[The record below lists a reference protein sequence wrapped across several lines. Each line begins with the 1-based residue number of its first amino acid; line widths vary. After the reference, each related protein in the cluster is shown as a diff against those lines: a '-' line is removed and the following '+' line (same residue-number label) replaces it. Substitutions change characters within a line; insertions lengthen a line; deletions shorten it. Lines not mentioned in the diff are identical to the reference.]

1 MHPSRSA
8 FVSSIA
14 CAALLTLGAR
24 TVPAQQGAPADGEWR
39 TFGGDLG
46 STKYSPLD
54 QITRDNFEQLELQWR
69 WRTPDALLSKTTPGA
84 GEWLAPIGEIVDALE
99 ADDPDRWRDRNRP
112 HYRNFKPTPIMADG
126 MLFVNTP
133 LSIGA
138 GIDARSGET
147 RWIYNPKSY
156 EEGTT
161 TMSLTWSQRGVG
173 YWDREGPAQARVVW
187 GTGNGYLVCVM
198 AQTGRPCDDFG
209 VAGRV
214 DLMEGIPRADRG
226 RRDWLNA
233 LLYSV
238 QSPPFVVRDTI
249 ITPASISSFN
259 NTKEAPPGWMRGFD
273 VRTGRV
279 NWVFHTIPQGDEF
292 GNDTWAGDS
301 WRETGKVGVWTQMS
315 FDEELGYLYLPTN
328 TAAPDYYGGHRLGD
342 NLFAESLVALD
353 VETGQRVWHFQ
364 ILHHGLWDYDLPA
377 APNLMDLTVDGRQVK
392 AVVQV
397 TKQGFVFAFDR
408 VTGEPIWPI
417 EERAVP
423 LDTDIEGELPSPT
436 QPFPTR
442 PAPFEYQGVSID
454 DLVDFTPEIRQM
466 AMTAVADF
474 RIGPLYTPHSNAGT
488 IFRPSA
494 AGGGNWGG
502 GSVDPETG
510 IIYIPSHNAW
520 SIMPLRKTTPE
531 DNATLNYIQGRGG
544 ARPTM
549 PRGLP
554 LFKPPYS
561 RMTAIDMNT
570 GEHVWMTPTGEGN
583 RYRRNPLLRDL
594 DLPPLGG
601 DATRNGP
608 LVTKTLLIYSLTTG
622 GAEDGPRLVAYDKA
636 TGAELGSVDLPG
648 AGLGS
653 PMTYLLD
660 GRQFIAITVG
670 GDPPSL
676 IVLGLP
682 D

>member
-24 TVPAQQGAPADGEWR
+24 TVPAQQGASADGEWR

-423 LDTDIEGELPSPT
+423 SDTDIEGELPSPT

>member
-1 MHPSRSA
+1 MQAKHVILA
-8 FVSSIA
+8 TVIGA
-14 CAALLTLGAR
+14 VVVVTCAR
-24 TVPAQQGAPADGEWR
+24 TAVAQYGAPADGEWR
-39 TFGGDLG
+39 TYGGDLG
-46 STKYSPLD
+46 STKYSPLA
-54 QITRDNFEQLELQWR
+54 QITRDNFEQLEVKWR
-69 WRTPDALLSKTTPGA
+69 WQSPDGMLSKSTPGG
-84 GEWLAPIGEIVDALE
+84 GEWVAPIGDIVDALNE
-99 ADDPDRWRDRNRP
+99 EDPDRWRDNNAP
-112 HYRNFKPTPIMADG
+112 HYRNFKPTPIMANG
-126 MLFVNTP
+126 TLYVNTP

-138 GIDARSGET
+138 AIDARTGQT

-173 YWDREGPAQARVVW
+173 YWDREGPERARVVW
-187 GTGNGYLVCVM
+187 GTGNGYLVCVL
-198 AQTGRPCDDFG
+198 ASTGHPCDDFG
-209 VAGRV
+209 VDGRV
-214 DLMEGIPRADRG
+214 DLMEGIPRAERG
-226 RRDWLNA
+226 ARDWLNA

-238 QSPPFVVRDTI
+238 QSPPLVVRDTI
-249 ITPASISSFN
+249 ITPASISSYN
-259 NTKEAPPGWMRGFD
+259 NTKAAPPGWIRGFD
-273 VRTGRV
+273 VKTGRV
-279 NWVFHTIPQGDEF
+279 NWVFHTIPQADEF
-292 GNDTWAGDS
+292 GNDSWAGDS
-301 WRETGKVGVWTQMS
+301 WRDTGKVGVWTQMS

-328 TAAPDYYGGHRLGD
+328 TAAPDYYGGHRVGN
-342 NLFAESLVALD
+342 NLFAESLIALD
-353 VETGQRVWHFQ
+353 VETGERVWHFQ

-377 APNLMDLTVDGRQVK
+377 APNLMDITVDGRPVK

-423 LDTDIEGELPSPT
+423 FDTDIEGEVPSTT

-442 PAPFEYQGVSID
+442 PAPFEYQGVTID
-454 DLVDFTPEIRQM
+454 DLVDFTPEIRQL
-466 AMTAVADF
+466 AVDAVSAF
-474 RIGPLYTPHSNAGT
+474 RLGPLYTPHSDAGT

-502 GSVDPETG
+502 GSVDPDTG

-520 SIMPLRKTTPE
+520 SVMPLRKTVPE
-531 DNATLNYIQGRGG
+531 DDSTLTYIQNRRG
-544 ARPTM
+544 ARLTM

-570 GEHVWMTPTGEGN
+570 GEHVWMTPTGEGS
-583 RYRRNPLLRDL
+583 RYRRNPMLRDL

-608 LVTKTLLIYSLTTG
+608 LVTKTLLLYTLTAG
-622 GAEDGPRLVAYDKA
+622 GTNDGPRLVAYDKA
-636 TGAELGSVDLPG
+636 TGAELASIDLPS
-648 AGLGS
+648 AGVS
-653 PMTYLLD
+653 TPMTYMLD
-660 GRQFIAITVG
+660 GKQYIGLTVG
-670 GDPPSL
+670 GDPPEL
-676 IVLGLP
+676 IALGLP

>member
-84 GEWLAPIGEIVDALE
+84 GEWLAPIGEIVDVLE

-198 AQTGRPCDDFG
+198 AQTGRSCDDFG

-259 NTKEAPPGWMRGFD
+259 NTREAPPGWMRGFD

-423 LDTDIEGELPSPT
+423 SDTDIEGELPSPT

>member
-24 TVPAQQGAPADGEWR
+24 TVPAQQGASADGEWR

>member
-1 MHPSRSA
+1 MHPSHSA
-8 FVSSIA
+8 YVSSVA
-14 CAALLTLGAR
+14 CAALLALVAR
-24 TVPAQQGAPADGEWR
+24 PVPAQQGAPADGEWR

-54 QITRDNFEQLELQWR
+54 QVTRDNFEQLELQWR
-69 WRTPDALLSKTTPGA
+69 WRSPDALLSKTTPGA

-99 ADDPDRWRDRNRP
+99 ADDPERWRDQNRP

-209 VAGRV
+209 TAGRV
-214 DLMEGIPRADRG
+214 DLMDGIPRADRG

-249 ITPASISSFN
+249 ITPASISSYN

-273 VRTGRV
+273 VHTGRV
-279 NWVFHTIPQGDEF
+279 NWVFHTIPQADEF

-315 FDEELGYLYLPTN
+315 FDDELGYLYLPTN
-328 TAAPDYYGGHRLGD
+328 TAAPDYYGGHRPGD

-423 LDTDIEGELPSPT
+423 SDTDIEGELPSPT

-622 GAEDGPRLVAYDKA
+622 GAEDGPRLVAYDKS

>member
-423 LDTDIEGELPSPT
+423 SDTDIEGELPSPT

>member
-198 AQTGRPCDDFG
+198 AQTGRPCDNFG